1 MSWKD
6 QTQARPPRAE
16 VHLFSNSA
24 TLIKAVRDVLPGVT
38 VRTWPIGAGGA
49 RGSTVG
55 MPTSSRLSHVK
66 LGLGGTP
73 LKADA
78 VVTKSADSG
87 LLNRFAMG
95 KGTPYVVILPDQAE
109 WFLDRVMAGR
119 MVVLIGSDAARTW
132 A

>member
-24 TLIKAVRDVLPGVT
+24 TLIKAVKQSLPT
-38 VRTWPIGAGGA
+38 VKVHVHPIGAHAVKPSGSSGG
-49 RGSTVG
+49 
-55 MPTSSRLSHVK
+55 TSSLPPSVR

-73 LKADA
+73 TKADA
-78 VVTKSADSG
+78 VVTKSNDTGA
-87 LLNRFAMG
+87 LQRFAMG
-95 KGTPYVVILPDQAE
+95 KGTPYVVILPDMAD
-109 WFLDRVMAGR
+109 WFFDQVTRKG